1 MKLGKMMLLAP
12 AAWALLTAALAGQS
26 VSGRIVGTIRDEE
39 NRKLGGVR
47 VTLVNANNNSRHTT
61 CSGKEDGAFRMLGL
75 QPGYYQ
81 LEFELAG
88 YEPYTLGG
96 IVLLVEQSV
105 TLHVKL
111 KKATACDVSRS
122 AASGSWSPVP
132 TAPAPDGPEGI
143 ATVAAMPEAEDEPV
157 RTNFFA
163 ERQRWAIHFSLSA
176 NYLAGGDSNAYL
188 RGFSDRVGATI
199 IDSFETM
206 HSGSDLSVE
215 VGFRATPRWELA
227 LGAGRVRAR
236 RLDNDLS
243 YFMPGTYHNRPTYFK
258 EQYVIDLQAKTFPVQ
273 LICRYWLA
281 GKGSRIYSV
290 YAAVLLH
297 FASWSMS
304 TYYQPRMNFYEPFES
319 IERETA
325 SRQGLGLA
333 AGGRSEWR
341 LDDHLSFSVDLGGRY
356 APLRYFSGERSYSV
370 DGQTHAPQVSR
381 GHLWFFEFFDPSRQR
396 WVKELGIGDRPAG
409 EGIRNV
415 SSATVDFSGL
425 ALRLGLLFRI

>member
-1 MKLGKMMLLAP
+1 MKPMKAGLTALS
-12 AAWALLTAALAGQS
+12 AWAVLTAVLSGQA

-39 NRKLGGVR
+39 NRKLAGVQ
-47 VTLVNANNNSRHTT
+47 VTLVNANNNSRRTT
-61 CSGKEDGAFRMLGL
+61 CSGKEDGMFRMLGL

-96 IVLLVEQSV
+96 IALSVEQSV
-105 TLHVKL
+105 TLSVKL
-111 KKATACDVSRS
+111 KKAAARGISES
-122 AASGSWSPVP
+122 AASGSFMPEQ
-132 TAPAPDGPEGI
+132 TASAPDGPAGPPP
-143 ATVAAMPEAEDEPV
+143 ASGLPEEDDQPA

-188 RGFSDRVGATI
+188 RAFPDRVGDRIT
-199 IDSFETM
+199 DSFETM

-215 VGFRATPRWELA
+215 VGFRATPRLEFA
-227 LGAGRVRAR
+227 LGAGLVRAR
-236 RLDNDLS
+236 KRNNDLS
-243 YFMPGTYHNRPTYFK
+243 CFRPGTYQNRPTYFK
-258 EQYVIDLQAKTFPVQ
+258 EQYMIDLQAKTFPVQ

-281 GKGSRIYSV
+281 SKGSRIYSV
-290 YAAVLLH
+290 YAAILFH

-304 TYYQPRMNFYEPFES
+304 TYHQPRMNFYQPYES
-319 IERETA
+319 IELETA

-333 AGGRSEWR
+333 AGGRIEWR

-356 APLRYFSGERSYSV
+356 APLRYFSGERTYY
-370 DGQTHAPQVSR
+370 GNGNTQAPQVSR
-381 GHLWFFEFFDPSRQR
+381 GHLWFFEFSDPASHK

-425 ALRLGLLFRI
+425 ALRLGFLFRI